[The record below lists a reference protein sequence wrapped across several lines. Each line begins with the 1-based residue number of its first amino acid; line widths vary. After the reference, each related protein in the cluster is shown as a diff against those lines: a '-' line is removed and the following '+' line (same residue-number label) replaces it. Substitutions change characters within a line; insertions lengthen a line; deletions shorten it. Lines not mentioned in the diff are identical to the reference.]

1 MAAAAKACSTHV
13 LLGLFDGYM
22 SAKRDQLTSETK
34 IGGTATY
41 FPPLSEADKATLQRW
56 TSCGVCG
63 HAMSLLLQAF
73 SPLPSAPANVPHHR
87 MVYVFACNSSYC
99 SRQPLSSMVA
109 FSVQVDQEDTQAL
122 AEGEDAEDDEDE
134 VIETG
139 PLLPSE
145 LPANT
150 LPPCYVY
157 IDEEPL
163 KEIVEPTDIE
173 RELIKM
179 AEENAKSTVTDEELE
194 QLEQQV
200 DLKDKKTDYFYE
212 KFRARV
218 ARAPNQVLRYY
229 ERQPAAAATAAAT
242 APTTSSSS
250 HGSDNKHSNAPTTAI
265 RVKEAKPIFM
275 NPDKVKA
282 MVTIPACAAC
292 GAAQTAELQV
302 MPTTLY
308 YLQVAQYTTLARG
321 TTAIPASRPA
331 ENHTMSSSKQ
341 AKGEVVA
348 PGGATKEKEE
358 SVTIAAA
365 ATAKTTPGNVDDGCD
380 FGTITVYVCS
390 KDCAARQRGVVLRKE
405 TICVEEGPTMRDEQR
420 AEEEAVAAAGPRKKT
435 LRELLHGSDDAV
447 HAEEEEREEEEDDD
461 EVT

>member
-1 MAAAAKACSTHV
+1 MPASPTTAAVQTGTTHV

-22 SAKRDQLTSETK
+22 SLKRDSLTSETK

-41 FPPLSEADKATLQRW
+41 FPPLTETDKSTIHRW
-56 TSCGVCG
+56 TTCGVCG
-63 HAMSLLLQAF
+63 HAMSLLLQAY
-73 SPLPSAPANVPHHR
+73 SPLPGAPTDVPHHR

-99 SRQPLSSMVA
+99 ARQPLSSMVA
-109 FSVQVDQEDTQAL
+109 FSVQVDAEDTLAL
-122 AEGEDAEDDEDE
+122 EEEEGEAADEDD
-134 VIETG
+134 VVETG

-145 LPANT
+145 LPDAV
-150 LPPCYVY
+150 LPPGYVY

-163 KEIVEPTDIE
+163 KETVVPTDLE

-179 AEENAKSTVTDEELE
+179 AEENARSTVTDEELQ

-200 DLKDKKTDYFYE
+200 DLKDKKTDYYFE
-212 KFRARV
+212 KFRARM

-229 ERQPAAAATAAAT
+229 ERRAATT
-242 APTTSSSS
+242 ASTPPASGNT
-250 HGSDNKHSNAPTTAI
+250 

-282 MVTIPACAAC
+282 MVTIPACAVC

-308 YLQVAQYTTLARG
+308 YLQVAQYTALARRAAVPNRTNAG
-321 TTAIPASRPA
+321 DTTTTEQSSGGSSPA
-331 ENHTMSSSKQ
+331 T
-341 AKGEVVA
+341 
-348 PGGATKEKEE
+348 EKKD
-358 SVTIAAA
+358 
-365 ATAKTTPGNVDDGCD
+365 KTTPKSTPGNADGGCD

-405 TICVEEGPTMRDEQR
+405 TLCVEEAPTVRDELL
-420 AEEEAVAAAGPRKKT
+420 AEKEAEASGAPRKKT
-435 LRELLHGSDDAV
+435 LRELLHGDGDDADD
-447 HAEEEEREEEEDDD
+447 EEEEENA
-461 EVT
+461 EVA